1 MAQHDSGY
9 KLLFAH
15 KEMVRDLLLGFV
27 KESWIDELDLDS
39 LEKVSESYVSNDL
52 RSRHNDVIWR
62 VRWRRQWV
70 YLYLMLEFQSSVD
83 YYMAVRLLSYIGLL
97 YQDLIRRGDVAKDKT
112 LPLVL
117 PIVLYN
123 GRRRWRAPRAL
134 RQLFGWMPESFVR
147 YVPLYRFVLLDQG
160 RLSEPDFPSGR
171 NVVAAVFRMEQSS
184 TPEDLLRALR
194 LLISWLQEPEQ
205 RNVRHGILEWLHR
218 RGDSLDASVDWQQVH
233 SLEEADTMLED
244 RIKEWKMQFR
254 QEGLAEGRQEGRQQ
268 GRQEGSTEEARLI
281 LSRLL
286 SRRFGPLP
294 HDVEQRLE
302 QAPLDQLE
310 SWIDRFY
317 DAGSLEQ
324 VFH

>member
-1 MAQHDSGY
+1 MTQHDAGY

-15 KEMVRDLLLGFV
+15 QEMVRDLLLGFV
-27 KESWIDELDLDS
+27 KENWIKELDLDS
-39 LEKVSESYVSNDL
+39 LEKVSESFVSDDL

-62 VRWRRQWV
+62 VRWRQRWV

-97 YQDLIRRGDVAKDKT
+97 YQDLIRRGEVAKDKT

-123 GRRRWRAPRAL
+123 GRRRWRAPTAL
-134 RQLFGWMPESFVR
+134 RQLFGWMPEAFSR

-160 RLSEPDFPSGR
+160 RLTEGDFPEER

-184 TPEDLLRALR
+184 TPEDLLHALR

-205 RNVRHGILEWLHR
+205 QNMRHGILEWLHR

-233 SLEEADTMLED
+233 SLEEADTVLED
-244 RIKEWKMQFR
+244 RIKEWKKQY
-254 QEGLAEGRQEGRQQ
+254 QQEGRRE
-268 GRQEGSTEEARLI
+268 GLEEGSTQATRLI

-294 HDVEQRLE
+294 ADMEQRLE